1 MDERCENLRPSIQ
14 QSEKRLRD
22 KKSAPEIKKESYHS
36 TDTVKEVGKSENES
50 ELKKKITALTEL
62 IKNDSINK
70 EEYIELIEDVI
81 N

>member
-1 MDERCENLRPSIQ
+1 M
-14 QSEKRLRD
+14 
-22 KKSAPEIKKESYHS
+22 
-36 TDTVKEVGKSENES
+36 GKSENES

-62 IKNDSINK
+62 LKNDSINK